1 MGARAILDF
10 RFWIESAYCLLPTA
24 GYGHRRLA
32 ASRMNKILSSP
43 MRCNPA
49 LPSTL
54 TILQRCKVEPT
65 IALSFRSCSR
75 GRGISLGV
83 TRKEGQGEIPLPRL
97 RDRNDSPALVNA
109 SNRFMS
115 TRLLTVLLACAM
127 TCLTFLPAE
136 AAAKPGSQSLPAGYV
151 LYLRLEATIS
161 TTASHLHDVV
171 KARIIREVDSGN
183 RVLIPLGAEVQGRIE
198 KLIPSSSATDR
209 ARLLIRFDKLIIPDN
224 PAVTFAGHISEVEN
238 ARENVLQDGT
248 IWGVLASDL
257 PVSHLEDTMRKLAGE
272 DSELSK
278 YGQKAFG
285 KSDTSIN
292 YGAGTDLTLVLDKPL
307 SLAEMPPSGS
317 FNQLPPGV
325 PDAVARMLQGAPQ
338 RASGKGGKPGDPL
351 NLVVIGNISEIR
363 DVFSQAGWG
372 EAERKTGKAVWDTAR
387 AVADNQGFGRAPVSD
402 LYLFGHREDLAFEKV
417 LNTFLKRH
425 HLRLWRTTGTTPEG
439 REIWLGAATHDT
451 GLDVH
456 PGVVSHAIDPDLDAE
471 RAKVGADLRVTG
483 RVAAEGLVTRPD
495 PLSQGLTATGGTWK
509 TDGQLLVIDLAT
521 P

>member
-65 IALSFRSCSR
+65 IALSFRSRSR

-238 ARENVLQDGT
+238 AR
-248 IWGVLASDL
+248 
-257 PVSHLEDTMRKLAGE
+257 
-272 DSELSK
+272 
-278 YGQKAFG
+278 
-285 KSDTSIN
+285 
-292 YGAGTDLTLVLDKPL
+292 
-307 SLAEMPPSGS
+307 
-317 FNQLPPGV
+317 
-325 PDAVARMLQGAPQ
+325 RMYCRMEPY
-338 RASGKGGKPGDPL
+338 RVCWP
-351 NLVVIGNISEIR
+351 
-363 DVFSQAGWG
+363 
-372 EAERKTGKAVWDTAR
+372 
-387 AVADNQGFGRAPVSD
+387 
-402 LYLFGHREDLAFEKV
+402 
-417 LNTFLKRH
+417 
-425 HLRLWRTTGTTPEG
+425 
-439 REIWLGAATHDT
+439 
-451 GLDVH
+451 
-456 PGVVSHAIDPDLDAE
+456 AICP
-471 RAKVGADLRVTG
+471 
-483 RVAAEGLVTRPD
+483 
-495 PLSQGLTATGGTWK
+495 
-509 TDGQLLVIDLAT
+509 
-521 P
+521 